1 MEHTETLI
9 VEQLKTGNEDAYQY
23 IYDRHYALLCH
34 VANGYVKDQF
44 LAETIVGD
52 TIFHL
57 WEIRETLEISVP
69 IRSYLLRAVRNR
81 CINYL
86 NSEWKSPQR
95 LRFHLLHARC
105 QTTDDKMTISDSH
118 PLGTL
123 LEREL
128 EEEIYKA
135 IDKLPNECRR
145 VFDKSRFEG
154 KSYEEIS
161 QELGISVNT
170 VKYHIKNALAS
181 LQTNLSKYLITLLLF
196 FSRVKTK
203 KKSFLD
209 YPQLKIYC
217 LLYRTQKNGRRKET
231 Y

>member
-9 VEQLKTGNEDAYQY
+9 VEQLKIGNEDAYQY
-23 IYDRHYALLCH
+23 IYDLHYALLSL
-34 VANGYVKDQF
+34 VASGYVKDQF

-57 WEIRETLEISVP
+57 WEIRETLAISVS
-69 IRSYLLRAVRNR
+69 IRSYLVRAVRNR

-86 NSEWKSPQR
+86 NSEWEKREIAFSSLMPDEI
-95 LRFHLLHARC
+95 
-105 QTTDDKMTISDSH
+105 TDDKMTISDSH
-118 PLGTL
+118 PLGAL

-135 IDKLPNECRR
+135 IDKLPNECSR

-181 LQTNLSKYLITLLLF
+181 LQMNLSKYLITLLLF
-196 FSRVKTK
+196 F
-203 KKSFLD
+203 F
-209 YPQLKIYC
+209 
-217 LLYRTQKNGRRKET
+217 G
-231 Y
+231 

>member
-57 WEIRETLEISVP
+57 WEIRETLEISVS

-86 NSEWKSPQR
+86 NSEWEKREIAFSSLMPDEI
-95 LRFHLLHARC
+95 
-105 QTTDDKMTISDSH
+105 TDDKMTISDSH

-170 VKYHIKNALAS
+170 VKYHIKNSLAF
-181 LQTNLSKYLITLLLF
+181 LLTNLSKYLITLLLF
-196 FSRVKTK
+196 F
-203 KKSFLD
+203 F
-209 YPQLKIYC
+209 
-217 LLYRTQKNGRRKET
+217 G
-231 Y
+231 

>member
-9 VEQLKTGNEDAYQY
+9 VELLKRVNVDAYQY
-23 IYDRHYALLCH
+23 IYERHYALLCN

-57 WEIRETLEISVP
+57 WEIRETLEISVS

-86 NSEWKSPQR
+86 NSEWEKREIAFSSLMPDEI
-95 LRFHLLHARC
+95 
-105 QTTDDKMTISDSH
+105 TDDKMTISDSH

-196 FSRVKTK
+196 F
-203 KKSFLD
+203 F
-209 YPQLKIYC
+209 
-217 LLYRTQKNGRRKET
+217 G
-231 Y
+231 

>member
-9 VEQLKTGNEDAYQY
+9 VEQLKIGNEDAYQY
-23 IYDRHYALLCH
+23 IYDRDYALLCH
-34 VANGYVKDQF
+34 VASGYVKDQF

-57 WEIRETLEISVP
+57 WEIRETLEISVS
-69 IRSYLLRAVRNR
+69 IRSYLVRAVCNR

-86 NSEWKSPQR
+86 NSEWEKREIAFSSLMPDEI
-95 LRFHLLHARC
+95 
-105 QTTDDKMTISDSH
+105 TDDKMTISDSH
-118 PLGTL
+118 PLGAL

-196 FSRVKTK
+196 F
-203 KKSFLD
+203 F
-209 YPQLKIYC
+209 
-217 LLYRTQKNGRRKET
+217 G
-231 Y
+231 

>member
-23 IYDRHYALLCH
+23 IYDSHYALLCH
-34 VANGYVKDQF
+34 VASGYVRDQF

-57 WEIRETLEISVP
+57 WEIRETLEISVS

-86 NSEWKSPQR
+86 NSEWEKREIAFSSLMPDEI
-95 LRFHLLHARC
+95 
-105 QTTDDKMTISDSH
+105 TDDKMTISDSH
-118 PLGTL
+118 PLGAL

-196 FSRVKTK
+196 F
-203 KKSFLD
+203 F
-209 YPQLKIYC
+209 
-217 LLYRTQKNGRRKET
+217 G
-231 Y
+231 

>member
-34 VANGYVKDQF
+34 VANGYVKDHF

-57 WEIRETLEISVP
+57 WEIRETLEISVS

-86 NSEWKSPQR
+86 NSEWEKREISFSSLMPDEI
-95 LRFHLLHARC
+95 
-105 QTTDDKMTISDSH
+105 TDDKMTISDSH

-181 LQTNLSKYLITLLLF
+181 LQKNLSKYLITLLLF
-196 FSRVKTK
+196 F
-203 KKSFLD
+203 F
-209 YPQLKIYC
+209 
-217 LLYRTQKNGRRKET
+217 G
-231 Y
+231 

>member
-23 IYDRHYALLCH
+23 IYDLHYALLCH

-57 WEIRETLEISVP
+57 WEIRETLEISVS

-86 NSEWKSPQR
+86 NSEWEKREIAFSSLMPDEI
-95 LRFHLLHARC
+95 
-105 QTTDDKMTISDSH
+105 TDDKMTISDSH

-196 FSRVKTK
+196 F
-203 KKSFLD
+203 F
-209 YPQLKIYC
+209 
-217 LLYRTQKNGRRKET
+217 G
-231 Y
+231 